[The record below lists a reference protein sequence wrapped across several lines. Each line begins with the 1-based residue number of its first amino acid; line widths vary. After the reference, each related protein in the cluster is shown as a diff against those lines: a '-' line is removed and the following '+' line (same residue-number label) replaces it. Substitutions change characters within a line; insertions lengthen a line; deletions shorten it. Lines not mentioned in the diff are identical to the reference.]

1 MSLSSHDRLGPSG
14 LPLQPALCSTRFA
27 FGPTKSRNIDSEA
40 GSTGLRVNRPRYYLL
55 PIRSNK

>member
-1 MSLSSHDRLGPSG
+1 MSLQPQDRLGPSG

-40 GSTGLRVNRPRYYLL
+40 GSNRFAGQQAALL
-55 PIRSNK
+55 STPHQVQ